1 MRRFIVSLI
10 ITGTVWAQTGL
21 DKLVLDD
28 RTEFLGEYSG
38 VMENLVYFKPAKALA
53 FQGVPINRIRSL
65 QLRDGKTIIEDEYIK
80 IRTILDYKH
89 LSIKDKAIYDDGR
102 DSKLTGEEAYALYAS
117 EVKNLIKKYGGEFLF
132 ISKVSRM
139 MCGEVEDL
147 WDTGAIAKYPDRN
160 SLYKMIMDPEYQKIH
175 IHRDAG
181 LEGQLNIET
190 INND

>member
-1 MRRFIVSLI
+1 M
-10 ITGTVWAQTGL
+10 
-21 DKLVLDD
+21 
-28 RTEFLGEYSG
+28 
-38 VMENLVYFKPAKALA
+38 
-53 FQGVPINRIRSL
+53 
-65 QLRDGKTIIEDEYIK
+65 
-80 IRTILDYKH
+80 
-89 LSIKDKAIYDDGR
+89 
-102 DSKLTGEEAYALYAS
+102 

-147 WDTGAIAKYPDRN
+147 WDTVAISKYPDRK
-160 SLYKMIMDPEYQKIH
+160 SMYKMIMDPEYQKIH